1 VFQEGLSPPPV
12 PLPLFLEVKSFYLL
26 QSTAS
31 MLDNFSSDLC
41 GVQEFSVPVYMVNL
55 ILHIDMPK
63 CQGNFFEQTSECT
76 LLKCILLHTAI
87 HQLFWS
93 YSRLPPG

>member
-1 VFQEGLSPPPV
+1 MFQEGLSTPPIPQT
-12 PLPLFLEVKSFYLL
+12 LFLEVKSFYLL

-31 MLDNFSSDLC
+31 MLDNFSYDLY

-63 CQGNFFEQTSECT
+63 CQGNFLEQTSECT
-76 LLKCILLHTAI
+76 LLKCILLQTAI